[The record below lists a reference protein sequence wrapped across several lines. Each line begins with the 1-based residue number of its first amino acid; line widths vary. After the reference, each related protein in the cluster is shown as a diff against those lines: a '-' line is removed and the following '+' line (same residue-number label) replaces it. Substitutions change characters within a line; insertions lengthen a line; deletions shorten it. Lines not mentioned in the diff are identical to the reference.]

1 MGCFS
6 YKCKECGKG
15 VRSTSFSGE
24 KVKIFLLNKGKV
36 IQQMEGQYD
45 SYGGVFIEGTQD
57 KSVPHALKL
66 SQEWKKVDPKKSGDA
81 WSQVCDLLFS
91 HKNDTGFAY
100 VHSKCFKK
108 VPTTVSESD
117 PNQGWGGDDEECL
130 MGNTDSDHDFDK

>member
-57 KSVPHALKL
+57 KSVPHALKGR
-66 SQEWKKVDPKKSGDA
+66 P
-81 WSQVCDLLFS
+81 
-91 HKNDTGFAY
+91 
-100 VHSKCFKK
+100 
-108 VPTTVSESD
+108 
-117 PNQGWGGDDEECL
+117 
-130 MGNTDSDHDFDK
+130 